1 MWRCRTPERYETTSR
16 SVLLGIVPAWMHP
29 PPTSLARSTT
39 ATVRPSLAAAI
50 AVFWPAGPVPRT
62 TRSYRLNRLVPVG
75 PDGAARHDAPTARA
89 AIRDRHHAGGTRE
102 LVLLRG
108 DCADSA
114 GRASRRSRQ
123 GEKEHDSQNRQ
134 RQRSARD
141 PVRHARRVDRAR
153 CSDVTNA

>member
-50 AVFWPAGPVPRT
+50 AAFCPAGPLPRT

-89 AIRDRHHAGGTRE
+89 AIRDRHHAGALE
-102 LVLLRG
+102 SSYS
-108 DCADSA
+108 SA
-114 GRASRRSRQ
+114 AT
-123 GEKEHDSQNRQ
+123 
-134 RQRSARD
+134 AR
-141 PVRHARRVDRAR
+141 
-153 CSDVTNA
+153 